1 MDPEKQLMDQP
12 IEEESDMDED
22 EKKLKGDWHQQLLSA
37 CQKGD
42 LTAVQRCLDKRA
54 NVLYEDKK
62 KWNPLMWASCR
73 GYTEIVRVLLSRQ
86 AAAPYVPEMAL
97 ILQNFAQTMPIYSSP
112 QNASSPTKSTYF
124 GGSPGGGAQSAVFNF
139 QQQQL
144 SKKVVQGIIN
154 QQVRSTP
161 LMWACFKG
169 HVQVVWLL
177 LKAGLSW
184 EDVDQFGNNSVH
196 LAASGGNQVVFQTL
210 LFYGVAVDRPNTRGH
225 TAKDLATNAYIL
237 QLIKL
242 LEISGQTA
250 KYFCMTCRKF
260 WKQEE
265 YRMDWVYEN
274 AESNDT
280 EKPEGRCLNCW
291 NTIKKHTEELLSIID
306 KQDHKLLTEKLNEI
320 EKGIVIKNENGK
332 EEFQRIEIDP
342 KNYKFALIEQEKLR
356 TQNVILE
363 YLSTLKHVANYK
375 TILKSV
381 NQIQA
386 MLDDAVNRGVKI
398 DAHVK
403 EEAEKE
409 MERLKAERNL
419 QFELDNLDIGLST
432 PEQVVVL
439 NDKVVIATEKGVDK
453 QYIDQASELRDKM
466 AKAIQA
472 KKILKMFN
480 EYPAREIP
488 DPIKWDPKTK
498 KPIDPI
504 TGKPID
510 PLKLAL
516 QNQKKKKKKEPKF
529 VIPEW
534 ANDVKS
540 LDENIKGLEGLLKE
554 AEVLNLNHE
563 FVEES
568 VQQIKRMKNEMR
580 YRKEV
585 DEQLKWIADAK
596 AAEKKKNK

>member
-22 EKKLKGDWHQQLLSA
+22 EKREKGDWHQQLLSA

-42 LTAVQRCLDKRA
+42 ITAVQRCLDKRA

-97 ILQNFAQTMPIYSSP
+97 ILQNFAQTMPVYSSP
-112 QNASSPTKSTYF
+112 LNQSSPSKSTYF
-124 GGSPGGGAQSAVFNF
+124 GGSPGGVAQSAVFNF
-139 QQQQL
+139 PQQL
-144 SKKVVQGIIN
+144 TKKVVQGIIN

-210 LFYGVAVDRPNTRGH
+210 LFYGIAVDRPNTRGH

-242 LEISGQTA
+242 LEASGQQA
-250 KYFCMTCRKF
+250 NYFCMTCRRF

-265 YRMDWVYEN
+265 YKMDWVFEN
-274 AESNDT
+274 AESTDM

-306 KQDHKLLTEKLNEI
+306 KQDHKILTEKLNEI

-356 TQNVILE
+356 TQNVILD
-363 YLSTLKHVANYK
+363 YLSTLKHVSNYK

-409 MERLKAERNL
+409 MDRLKAERNL